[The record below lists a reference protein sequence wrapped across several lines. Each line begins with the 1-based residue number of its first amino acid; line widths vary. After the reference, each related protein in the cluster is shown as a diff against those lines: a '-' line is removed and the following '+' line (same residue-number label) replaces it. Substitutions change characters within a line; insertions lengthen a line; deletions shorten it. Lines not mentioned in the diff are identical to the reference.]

1 MLSTSAKQIAAVAAG
16 AGAGAGSKLPLPLPG
31 LPPTSSTSGKAAATS
46 AKPDKAA
53 AGAAGAG
60 AAAGRLS
67 PSLSSTVVKSESS
80 KAADK
85 SDKTAEKSEKS
96 PFDKA
101 LPRAQAGGVSGG
113 GDGLG
118 RKEVVALPL
127 PSALPSAP
135 LPLPSLSST
144 GARGSDD
151 SSHDSGG
158 EEHLVSHPFYI
169 RVRVPNSVKMV

>member
-1 MLSTSAKQIAAVAAG
+1 VLSTSAKQTAAVAAG
-16 AGAGAGSKLPLPLPG
+16 AGAGSGAGSKLPLPLPG
-31 LPPTSSTSGKAAATS
+31 LPTASSTSGKAAATS
-46 AKPDKAA
+46 AKPDKA
-53 AGAAGAG
+53 AAGAG

-80 KAADK
+80 KVADK

-158 EEHLVSHPFYI
+158 EEHLVSHPFYM